1 MSKART
7 FEAAKYRDDPKMI
20 ARYLND
26 ALATG
31 DAALTTKAIG
41 NVVRAQGMT
50 RFSQKA
56 GLRRKSLYRSFRGE
70 MSPGFDTV
78 IKVLRAL
85 AIEIVVKPMRRLAE
99 LGLSKPTPSE
109 RLRRPA

>member
-56 GLRRKSLYRSFRGE
+56 GLRRESLYRSFGGE
-70 MSPGFDTV
+70 MSPGFDTAT
-78 IKVLRAL
+78 KVLRAL
-85 AIEIVVKPMRRLAE
+85 AIENVVKPIHRPPHP
-99 LGLSKPTPSE
+99 GLPT
-109 RLRRPA
+109 